1 MTDRWLT
8 ENWTQFMSGLDE
20 LLHDIRRN
28 ADELGSE
35 TINTLL
41 QQAEQ
46 QRTTAETTLRAFSEQ
61 RQALLQTLDSLQSE
75 LAVAGR
81 PLRGEVS

>member
-1 MTDRWLT
+1 MTERWFIEHWEQL
-8 ENWTQFMSGLDE
+8 MSG
-20 LLHDIRRN
+20 
-28 ADELGSE
+28 ADEIMHEIRQSAAQIHNDRVQE
-35 TINTLL
+35 LL

-46 QRTTAETTLRAFSEQ
+46 QRTATEAALRHFGEQ
-61 RQALLQTLDSLQSE
+61 QQALMQTIDQLQTE